1 MGRMVDWIMQNSE
14 DKEYVIAKI
23 KEVFEY
29 TRSFSL
35 ILGNITRTARSAV
48 LHIEVGTALNSVYRP
63 TGSV

>member
-1 MGRMVDWIMQNSE
+1 MGRMVDWIIQNSE
-14 DKEYVIAKI
+14 DQEGVIAKI

-29 TRSFSL
+29 TRSFNL
-35 ILGNITRTARSAV
+35 MLGNITQTTRTAI